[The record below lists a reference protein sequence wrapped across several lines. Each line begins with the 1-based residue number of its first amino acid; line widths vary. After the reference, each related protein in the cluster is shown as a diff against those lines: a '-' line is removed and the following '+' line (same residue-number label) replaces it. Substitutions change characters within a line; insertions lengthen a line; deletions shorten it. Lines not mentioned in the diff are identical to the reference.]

1 MEDFLCFHVFIPKH
15 TGTHTP
21 YINWLVVAPYP
32 SEKWWSSSIGMMT
45 FPIYGKMKVMFQTTN
60 YYIPLKTPLNP
71 IKKPMSSR
79 CSRDAT
85 NDLKDDP
92 CPGHTDVH
100 HVPSSWFITSPMHT
114 DTLYIYIISVTY
126 NMYLYIYI
134 YVYIRVYYIY
144 ICMAG
149 LYLGGSNMMKISW
162 PIPTCPRQRIV
173 GEILP
178 VIGMLL
184 VDRKTNNTPSSK
196 KNARHCT
203 LLDTT

>member
-1 MEDFLCFHVFIPKH
+1 VEDFLCFHVFIPKH

-114 DTLYIYIISVTY
+114 DTLYIISVTY
-126 NMYLYIYI
+126 NMYLYIYA
-134 YVYIRVYYIY
+134 YIRVYYIY
-144 ICMAG
+144 MHGRVVSRRIEHDENK
-149 LYLGGSNMMKISW
+149 LTHSNLSSPKNCWWDS
-162 PIPTCPRQRIV
+162 
-173 GEILP
+173 
-178 VIGMLL
+178 
-184 VDRKTNNTPSSK
+184 PSDWDALS
-196 KNARHCT
+196 R
-203 LLDTT
+203 